1 MIGITNASP
10 MIYLGKIGAI
20 NLLLKI
26 FDEIYTTSEIINEVI
41 KKEMAPEKN
50 VLEQFISTHVKVKNP
65 QNQKLIKKIASLQIH
80 IGEASIIVLAE
91 QLSKK
96 GKKNPILIID
106 DLAAREVAI
115 AMNLPITGTIGIIL
129 RATKQNFITKKR
141 AKYLIDQ
148 LVFKTNFHLSAK
160 VYAKTINYLAL
171 IEP

>member
-26 FDEIYTTSEIINEVI
+26 FDEIYTTSEVIDEVI
-41 KKEMAPEKN
+41 KKEMAPERN
-50 VLEQFISTHVKVKNP
+50 VLQQFISTHVKVKNP
-65 QNQKLIKKIASLQIH
+65 KNQNLKSKIASLQIH

-91 QLSKK
+91 ELSHNKED
-96 GKKNPILIID
+96 PTLIID

-129 RATKQNFITKKR
+129 RATKQKIITKKR

-148 LVFKTNFHLSAK
+148 LVFKTNFHLSAL
-160 VYAKTINYLAL
+160 VYAKTINYLDK
-171 IEP
+171 IN